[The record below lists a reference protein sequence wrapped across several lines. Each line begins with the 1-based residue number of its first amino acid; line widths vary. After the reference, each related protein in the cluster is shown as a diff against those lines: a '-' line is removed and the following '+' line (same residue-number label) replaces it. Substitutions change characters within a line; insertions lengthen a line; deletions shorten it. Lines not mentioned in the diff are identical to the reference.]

1 MDRAGVGFRM
11 VHARCV
17 CVVSGWFMRVAFVA
31 HFVSVVIIPA
41 PPQTSRHQITEA
53 EDLGAPAR
61 DHGFLIFSRCR
72 GPSDSWLTLKAPV
85 SEWFQ
90 MCEIQRK
97 RKRVTLV
104 MLSAWR
110 HPEAAGFSSSDG
122 EFRMPLGLAQGS
134 QMFHSS
140 CEGKL
145 GIALE

>member
-1 MDRAGVGFRM
+1 
-11 VHARCV
+11 
-17 CVVSGWFMRVAFVA
+17 MRVAFVA

-110 HPEAAGFSSSDG
+110 HPEMHSHVRLQAARRVWVRGSSRRPG
-122 EFRMPLGLAQGS
+122 
-134 QMFHSS
+134 
-140 CEGKL
+140 
-145 GIALE
+145 